1 MTKKQGGFMPPNKQ
15 YSFVRKG
22 RKAHELGVR
31 NTPIVNNIFDVTRI
45 IAHTANAEALGLDG
59 A

>member
-1 MTKKQGGFMPPNKQ
+1 MPPNKQ

-22 RKAHELGVR
+22 MKAHELSVR

-45 IAHTANAEALGLDG
+45 IARTANARVVGMART
-59 A
+59 